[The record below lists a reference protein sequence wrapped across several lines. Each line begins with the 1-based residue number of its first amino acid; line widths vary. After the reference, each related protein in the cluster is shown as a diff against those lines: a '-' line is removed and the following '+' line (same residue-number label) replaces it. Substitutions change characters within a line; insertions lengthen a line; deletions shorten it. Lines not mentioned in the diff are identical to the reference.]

1 MEITSHQKTTINQ
14 ITSKIKKFN
23 PDVEVEIDNKSLRN
37 RKNIERGH
45 IALYVTE
52 ETRFEFLTYA
62 DVEINTT
69 GKVTAGKWHYLNPVK
84 VRTKKSYAR

>member
-1 MEITSHQKTTINQ
+1 MELTTYQQTTINQ

-23 PDVEVEIDNKSLRN
+23 PSVMVEIDNTSLRN

-45 IALYVTE
+45 VALYVIE

-62 DVEINTT
+62 DVEINTK
-69 GKVTAGKWHYLNPVK
+69 GKVTIGNWHHLTPIK
-84 VRTKKSYAR
+84 TRTKRKYV